1 MRRLD
6 PHSTSPCTPDSSGS
20 DTSSALVRR
29 RAGGRRSKTGCRTC
43 RARHKKCDESPG
55 ACTNCTSTGRTCDG
69 YDLHRLP
76 REGRR
81 KTLRVETALPMALA
95 NGLQWVRNTDEQR
108 SFSHFQHRTIPT
120 FVGWFDSSLWQKLV
134 LQMSHA
140 EPAVYHAVVALS
152 AIHQDSEKRGMPL
165 SRENLGST
173 WHRFALEQAARS
185 FALLHARPAS
195 QDPRLREATLLC
207 CLLYVISELLR
218 GQYDS
223 AFNHLR
229 AGLQILKELGAH
241 KQLEP
246 TAASKPTVEQ
256 SLVEA
261 FAHLDVQSAQFD
273 VGGPLLRIH
282 EQDHPLP
289 RKGEYPV
296 FRTLAEA
303 RQVFDRLMGAVLEF
317 TSLSWNSTHIQII
330 SDYETRYMNQL
341 SLCMRV
347 EEFAQAFNTFR
358 NQTHLHLNP
367 KEQRGAD
374 VIYLHQRTVA
384 LALQTC
390 LLDGNEPVLDQ
401 YTPEFEKI
409 LSLVDAIMRT
419 FPERPSVCLDMGI
432 IPPLLFVATGCRDY
446 NVRWQAIEALS
457 AWPHREGPWD
467 SNLCVQMAVETMKL
481 ETMNK
486 LNVHG
491 KGTALENPTP
501 AMRRMLVT
509 VAPDQRQARFSY
521 VVGDTEHER
530 WFDLDGDIP
539 VNGLIL

>member
-1 MRRLD
+1 MI
-6 PHSTSPCTPDSSGS
+6 PCTPESSGS
-20 DTSSALVRR
+20 EMSSAPARR
-29 RAGGRRSKTGCRTC
+29 RAAGRRSKTGCRTC

-55 ACTNCTSTGRTCDG
+55 ACNNCTSTGRTCDG

-81 KTLRVETALPMALA
+81 KNPLVETTVPIALESR
-95 NGLQWVRNTDEQR
+95 LQWVRNTDEQR
-108 SFSHFQHRTIPT
+108 AFSHFQHRTMPT

-152 AIHQDSEKRGMPL
+152 ALHQDSEKRGMSL

-173 WHRFALEQAARS
+173 WHRFALEQAGRS
-185 FALLHARPAS
+185 FALLNARPAS
-195 QDPRLREATLLC
+195 QDPRLREVTLLC

-223 AFNHLR
+223 AFHHLR
-229 AGLQILKELGAH
+229 SGLHILKQLGAH

-246 TAASKPTVEQ
+246 AAPSRPTVEQ

-261 FAHLDVQSAQFD
+261 FAHLDVQSAQFG
-273 VGGPLLRIH
+273 VGGPLWRID
-282 EQDHPLP
+282 EQDHPQT
-289 RKGEYPV
+289 RKGEFPI

-303 RQVFDRLMGAVLEF
+303 RRAFDRLMGTVLEF
-317 TSLSWNSTHIQII
+317 TSRSWNSTHTQIAA
-330 SDYETRYMNQL
+330 DYETRYKTQL

-347 EEFAQAFNTFR
+347 EEYAQAFSTFR
-358 NQTHLHLNP
+358 NQAHLHLSP

-374 VIYLHQRTVA
+374 VIYLHQRTA
-384 LALQTC
+384 TLALQTC
-390 LLDGNEPVLDQ
+390 LLDGNEPVLDR

-409 LSLVDAIMRT
+409 VSLVDAIMLT

-432 IPPLLFVATGCRDY
+432 IPPLFFVATGCRDY
-446 NVRWQAIEALS
+446 NVRWQAIDALS

-467 SNLCVQMAVETMKL
+467 SNLCVRMAVEAMKL
-481 ETMNK
+481 EAMNNF
-486 LNVHG
+486 NVHG
-491 KGTALENPTP
+491 KGTASEDP
-501 AMRRMLVT
+501 AQPSLRRMFVM

-521 VVGDTEHER
+521 VLGETEHEE
-530 WFDLDGDIP
+530 WFDLEGADSP
-539 VNGLIL
+539 CP